1 MLLIHQPLGHGPS
14 TLLLRH
20 TRTMNQGGFCEHQ
33 GGFCVQAL
41 YWNCRSTNI
50 NQPEYTRQKCIIF
63 YYTLFFSIFTWL
75 YDPLMTV
82 CIIYSIVWATQTCCP
97 FYRHHFRLRKLHLH
111 SFCCKC
117 IWQLEMI
124 AVAAKMELVDANIPS
139 ILLKGGTEHLPFEN
153 VTR

>member
-1 MLLIHQPLGHGPS
+1 MGPVHFCCATQGLWTKEDFVNTKEDFAYRHFTETADQQTSISLNTPDKNVLFSIIH
-14 TLLLRH
+14 
-20 TRTMNQGGFCEHQ
+20 F
-33 GGFCVQAL
+33 
-41 YWNCRSTNI
+41 
-50 NQPEYTRQKCIIF
+50 
-63 YYTLFFSIFTWL
+63 FFSIFTWL

-82 CIIYSIVWATQTCCP
+82 CIIYSIVWGTQTCCP